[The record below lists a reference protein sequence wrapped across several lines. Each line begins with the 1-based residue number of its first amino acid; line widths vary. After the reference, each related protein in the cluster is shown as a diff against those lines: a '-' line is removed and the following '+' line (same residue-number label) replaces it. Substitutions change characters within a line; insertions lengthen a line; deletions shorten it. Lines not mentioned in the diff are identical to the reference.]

1 MLGPYGRRLY
11 RSRKYRVDLF
21 TENAFKLP
29 SYTGAHSSFIAWC
42 LGSEILPRIEVIELE
57 NELLYTILL
66 AFRM

>member
-11 RSRKYRVDLF
+11 RSRKHRVDLF

-29 SYTGAHSSFIAWC
+29 SYTGTHSSFIALC
-42 LGSEILPRIEVIELE
+42 LVSEILPRIEVIEFE

-66 AFRM
+66 AFQM